1 MGWKEKWRGKE
12 GVEGKGKEEEGE
24 QKELLQLF
32 MKRREFDGRKGE
44 RGLGREWIDGMG
56 KGSESQ

>member
-24 QKELLQLF
+24 QKEQLF
-32 MKRREFDGRKGE
+32 MKRRE
-44 RGLGREWIDGMG
+44 LGREERREGTG
-56 KGSESQ
+56 KGMDRRYGEGE